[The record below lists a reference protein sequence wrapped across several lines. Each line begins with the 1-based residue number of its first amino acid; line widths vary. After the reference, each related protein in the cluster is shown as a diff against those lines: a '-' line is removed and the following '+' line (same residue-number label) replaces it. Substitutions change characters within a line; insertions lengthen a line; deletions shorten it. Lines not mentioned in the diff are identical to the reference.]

1 MTKAAD
7 PDNTMQSAAELVAAA
22 RQAQATPALSQ
33 RALGLLDLT
42 SLNDNDSENT
52 IAHLCQRAQ
61 TRFGSVA
68 AVCVHGK
75 FVRQARAAL
84 QSTPVNVAT
93 VVNFPG
99 GDASTDSVHKATA
112 AAIDAGAQEIDV
124 VLPYRD
130 YLAGNRTSAL
140 AMLDR
145 VRKQCNGGVLLKVIL
160 ETGELGDTSIILA
173 ASREAIATGVDFLK
187 TSTGKVQTSA
197 TLEACVPMLQAI
209 RENTERGGHV
219 VGLKASG
226 GIRDATEA
234 ARYLSLAA
242 AVMGEAWI
250 SSRTFR
256 FGASSLID
264 SLLLSINR
272 QTADSTAPIA
282 SDDASVDTY

>member
-7 PDNTMQSAAELVAAA
+7 PDNAMQSAAELVATAH
-22 RQAQATPALSQ
+22 QAQATPAWSQ

-42 SLNDNDSENT
+42 SLNDDDNEDT
-52 IAHLCQRAQ
+52 IAQLCQQAQ

-75 FVRQARAAL
+75 FVRQARTAL
-84 QSTPVNVAT
+84 QNTSVNVAT

-99 GDASTDSVHKATA
+99 GDTSADFVQKETA

-130 YLAGNRTSAL
+130 YLAGNRTTAI

-145 VRKQCNGGVLLKVIL
+145 VRKQCNDGVLLKVIL
-160 ETGELGDTSIILA
+160 ETGELADTSIILA

-209 RENTERGGHV
+209 RENTERSGHV

-226 GIRDATEA
+226 GIRDAAEA

-264 SLLLSINR
+264 SLLLNIDR
-272 QTADSTAPIA
+272 EAADSAEPI
-282 SDDASVDTY
+282 STDDASVDTY

>member
-1 MTKAAD
+1 
-7 PDNTMQSAAELVAAA
+7 
-22 RQAQATPALSQ
+22 
-33 RALGLLDLT
+33 
-42 SLNDNDSENT
+42 
-52 IAHLCQRAQ
+52 
-61 TRFGSVA
+61 
-68 AVCVHGK
+68 
-75 FVRQARAAL
+75 
-84 QSTPVNVAT
+84 
-93 VVNFPG
+93 
-99 GDASTDSVHKATA
+99 
-112 AAIDAGAQEIDV
+112 
-124 VLPYRD
+124 
-130 YLAGNRTSAL
+130 
-140 AMLDR
+140 
-145 VRKQCNGGVLLKVIL
+145 
-160 ETGELGDTSIILA
+160 
-173 ASREAIATGVDFLK
+173 
-187 TSTGKVQTSA
+187 
-197 TLEACVPMLQAI
+197 MLQAI

>member
-1 MTKAAD
+1 MTKAAN
-7 PDNTMQSAAELVAAA
+7 PDNVLHGAAELVATA

-42 SLNDNDSENT
+42 SLNDDDSEDT

-68 AVCVHGK
+68 AVCVHGQ
-75 FVRQARAAL
+75 FVHQARAAL
-84 QSTPVNVAT
+84 QDTPVNVAT

-99 GDASTDSVHKATA
+99 GDASTDSVCKATA

-130 YLAGNRTSAL
+130 YLAGNRTTAL
-140 AMLDR
+140 AMLDS
-145 VRKQCNGGVLLKVIL
+145 VRKQCSDGVLLKVIL
-160 ETGELGDTSIILA
+160 ETGELADTSIILA
-173 ASREAIATGVDFLK
+173 ASREAITTGVDFLK

-242 AVMGEAWI
+242 AIMGEAWP

-272 QTADSTAPIA
+272 QAADSTAPIA